1 MNNIDYAAARRMYDP
16 TDQHGILRA
25 FPDHIITGTAAADA
39 AQLPTIDLS
48 HLRGVAIAGMGGSA
62 IGGDILRGLAAE
74 GVPYPIL
81 VHRGYSLPACV
92 GANWLVVVMSY
103 SGGTEESLS
112 AYDAAVQR
120 GCTILCITSGDG
132 FAGRVTRDGH
142 AVIRIP
148 GGLAPR
154 FALGHLFFALL
165 RCVERLGIVPDMTR
179 ERDETIAVARA
190 AVARFADPAAPGNT
204 ALWYAEML
212 HGSLPVLYAGH
223 TMLEPVLLRWRGQIE
238 ENAKM
243 LAYGNMLPEMNHNEI
258 VGWEKNPDLL
268 QRISV
273 LVLRT
278 PDEHPR
284 VALRFEATLGLLRPL
299 AGRIEQIAATASTP
313 LGRVFELV
321 CLGDWIS
328 YYLAIGGGI
337 DPFPIEKISS
347 LKNALASA

>member
-1 MNNIDYAAARRMYDP
+1 MNTIDYATARRIYDP
-16 TDQHGILRA
+16 TNQHGILCA
-25 FPDHIITGTAAADA
+25 FPDHITVGSAAADA
-39 AQLPTIDLS
+39 SKLPSLDLAQL
-48 HLRGVAIAGMGGSA
+48 RGIAIAGMGGSA

-74 GVPYPIL
+74 DVPFPIL

-92 GANWLVVVMSY
+92 GANWLVIVMSY

-112 AYDAAVQR
+112 AYAAAVQR
-120 GCTILCITSGDG
+120 GCTIVCITSGVE
-132 FAGRVTRDGH
+132 FAGRATHDGH

-154 FALGHLFFALL
+154 FALGHLFFSLL
-165 RCVERLGIVPDMTR
+165 RCVERLGIVPDMTEAR
-179 ERDETIAVARA
+179 NEAIAVARA
-190 AVARFADPAAPGNT
+190 AVARFADPAAPDNK

-212 HGSLPVLYAGH
+212 HDSLPVLYAGH

-268 QRISV
+268 QRITV

-284 VALRFEATLGLLRPL
+284 VALRFEATLGLLRPV
-299 AGRIEQIAATASTP
+299 AGRIEQITATAATP

-337 DPFPIEKISS
+337 DPFPIDKISS